1 MKVLTEIKALDQAS
15 KLPKLFRHND
25 FGFIVADNQV
35 KPDWLTE
42 LAYPLSSGELVQL
55 FLDENQLIGVGFGK
69 TTKYIMLDIDWSS
82 KYHPTHDIDQFRAIL
97 NTLET
102 IGLTRHLVIRS
113 SHSGGIHVYFPL
125 PEELPTFQL
134 AAAVRVTLTDT
145 VFDIKNG
152 DLETFPNTKAY
163 AKTET
168 GEFIHYNR
176 HRIPLQ
182 PNSGSY
188 LLEDDGLNPQ
198 PIPNTTEAQLAA
210 FFHQWDIAAAG
221 QDLELLKQKLP
232 QLYKKFLARKN
243 RFKYQSH
250 EEKTEKAKK
259 WETALDLCIKIGWT
273 GCRQTYHLLP
283 KFLAKAVVFLKLQGE
298 ALYEWMYTSITN
310 APGFSQYSQHQHE
323 IGKMIRS
330 WIATNN
336 RTGYYSPYRS
346 EPDRNQPYPFG
357 NRKLKAKIVRKPHTA
372 NIKRSDEAASRIK
385 VAYENIKDRF
395 TAETTITQMRD
406 QLRAEI
412 QAKYGIGIGTNTLS
426 RHKNIWH
433 PEHNL
438 GDNTSLTD
446 SSEQSPE
453 TLTDKDSNECIDTP
467 KIEIEPT
474 QTHTQSQ
481 EYYSKIPM
489 IGAGDSAPVS
499 PDLTTDSS
507 DPSQTSS
514 TQPHSLGGE
523 LVLEVEQ
530 DSTNYTKH
538 YNLRPN
544 EVVTQQPKP
553 GKFEV
558 LGGVL
563 SKIATLAALVTNMV
577 AGLKLEPQPTEDAEI
592 ELDAV
597 TPDAESKV
605 TPPSVTTPE
614 RAEETPLRPCDDPR
628 ILPLYITRYNP
639 NQTGVPWTTASEFHK
654 FVGFLVN
661 TAKQDPS
668 ISNPWYWAIHTVCD
682 FKDRGA
688 NPHWLAFTG
697 QELPYWLRP
706 KERAVEEQ
714 LSPTSP
720 SPVAAPDPQSGSA
733 VAAVGNGQPP
743 PDKLPP
749 EASKPPARVKP
760 PVAQNGHAHGKNCPK
775 CQISTPLDELERW
788 KMCRFCASTIL
799 FKRKR

>member
-1 MKVLTEIKALDQAS
+1 VAEGDSSEGSHKMKVLTEIKALDQAS
-15 KLPKLFRHND
+15 KLPKLFHHND
-25 FGFIVADNQV
+25 FGFIVADNQL

-42 LAYPLSSGELVQL
+42 LAYPLSSGELVRL
-55 FLDENQLIGVGFGK
+55 FLDESQLIGVGFGK

-113 SHSGGIHVYFPL
+113 SDSGGIHVYFPL

-134 AAAVRVTLTDT
+134 AASVRVTLTDAG
-145 VFDIKNG
+145 FEIKNG
-152 DLETFPNTKAY
+152 HLELLPNTKAY

-198 PIPNTTEAQLAA
+198 PIPNSTEAQLAA
-210 FFHQWDIAAAG
+210 FFHQWEMAAAG

-232 QLYKKFLARKN
+232 QLYKKFLKRKN
-243 RFKYQSH
+243 RFKYQSS

-259 WETALDLCIKIGWT
+259 WEAALDLSIKIGWT
-273 GCRQTYHLLP
+273 GCGQTYNLLP
-283 KFLAKAVVFLKLQGE
+283 KFLAKGVVFLKLEGE

-357 NRKLKAKIVRKPHTA
+357 DRKLKAKIVRKPHTA
-372 NIKRSDEAASRIK
+372 NIKRSDEAAIRIK

-412 QAKYGIGIGTNTLS
+412 QEKYGVGIGTNTLS

-438 GDNTSLTD
+438 GDNTSPTEK
-446 SSEQSPE
+446 SEQSPG
-453 TLTDKDSNECIDTP
+453 TLTDKDLSECIENP
-467 KIEIEPT
+467 KTDIKPT
-474 QTHTQSQ
+474 QTHAQSQ
-481 EYYSKIPM
+481 EYYSQTPM
-489 IGAGDSAPVS
+489 IGRGDFDPVS
-499 PDLTTDSS
+499 LDLTT

-514 TQPHSLGGE
+514 TQPHSLESE
-523 LVLEVEQ
+523 LILEVEQ
-530 DSTNYTKH
+530 DLTNYTKH
-538 YNLRPN
+538 YNLPPDK
-544 EVVTQQPKP
+544 VVTQKP

-558 LGGVL
+558 LGGAL
-563 SKIATLAALVTNMV
+563 SKIATLAALVVNMMAGVKLVGV
-577 AGLKLEPQPTEDAEI
+577 ASPSENPEPTIAAEI
-592 ELDAV
+592 ASEPATLEV
-597 TPDAESKV
+597 MTEIV
-605 TPPSVTTPE
+605 PSSSATIPIQAGEV
-614 RAEETPLRPCDDPR
+614 PLRPCDGAVRERFSPTQPTAATAER
-628 ILPLYITRYNP
+628 PSESIATILEPLPVSPEARLRQRTASALPNQLPL
-639 NQTGVPWTTASEFHK
+639 E
-654 FVGFLVN
+654 
-661 TAKQDPS
+661 
-668 ISNPWYWAIHTVCD
+668 
-682 FKDRGA
+682 
-688 NPHWLAFTG
+688 
-697 QELPYWLRP
+697 
-706 KERAVEEQ
+706 
-714 LSPTSP
+714 
-720 SPVAAPDPQSGSA
+720 
-733 VAAVGNGQPP
+733 PP
-743 PDKLPP
+743 
-749 EASKPPARVKP
+749 KPPAQVKTP
-760 PVAQNGHAHGKNCPK
+760 SAEIGHHHGRNCPK
-775 CQISTPLDELERW
+775 CKISTPLSELERW
-788 KMCRFCASTIL
+788 EMCRFCATKIL
-799 FKRKR
+799 FKRKQ